1 MVEGL
6 KKAMG
11 SYVQITKV
19 DTDAQPE
26 ITRTFNVQQ
35 LPAFILFDHGL
46 EVWRHEGTIDG
57 QILNQLV
64 QQKVESL

>member
-6 KKAMG
+6 KKAVG
-11 SYVQITKV
+11 NYVQITKV

-35 LPAFILFDHGL
+35 LPAFILFNQGL
-46 EVWRHEGTIDG
+46 EIWRHEGVIDG
-57 QILNQLV
+57 QTLNQLI
-64 QQKVESL
+64 QQKVASL